1 MECRFYSDAAGVLR
15 MESKRHKSRRS
26 RACEESLH
34 FFFLF
39 SNEQIPDNLVS
50 LNWIPGQYGPVIEI

>member
-15 MESKRHKSRRS
+15 MERKRHKSRRS
-26 RACEESLH
+26 RTREESLH
-34 FFFLF
+34 FFFIF